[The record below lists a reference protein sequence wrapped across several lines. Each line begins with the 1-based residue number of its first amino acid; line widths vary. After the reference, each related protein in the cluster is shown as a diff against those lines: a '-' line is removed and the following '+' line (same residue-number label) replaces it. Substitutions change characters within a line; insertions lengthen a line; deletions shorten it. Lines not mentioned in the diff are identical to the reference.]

1 MCRLGEGFPR
11 AKTQVISKSAC
22 AIWTPS
28 ALRFSVGAMSS
39 FSSNRANQP
48 RRRPAERPLWLTV
61 LLVFV
66 AMLVLF
72 GVGFGIATLL
82 KGAGG
87 GEPDTAS
94 ASPTEVV
101 NPGNCTV
108 VEVTPAEFLPRAS
121 QVTVNVYNS
130 TNRVGLAGDT
140 AKLLGVRGFKI
151 GAVENDPL
159 GVPIESVGEIRYG
172 PKGETG
178 AQLIAYH
185 LPGATLVDDGRK
197 GKKVDVSLGRQF
209 VDLTD
214 DAEVVAQLA
223 EPSPSPSPEGCVLP
237 NPAVSTTETPTT
249 EVE

>member
-1 MCRLGEGFPR
+1 M
-11 AKTQVISKSAC
+11 
-22 AIWTPS
+22 
-28 ALRFSVGAMSS
+28 
-39 FSSNRANQP
+39 
-48 RRRPAERPLWLTV
+48 WLTV
-61 LLVFV
+61 LLVLV

-82 KGAGG
+82 KGSGG
-87 GEPDTAS
+87 GEPEAAAVSSGQT
-94 ASPTEVV
+94 V
-101 NPGNCTV
+101 NLGNCTV
-108 VEVTPAEFLPRAS
+108 VNVTPAEFLPRAS

-130 TNRVGLAGDT
+130 TSRIGLAGDT

-172 PKGETG
+172 PKGES
-178 AQLIAYH
+178 AAKLISYH

-209 VDLTD
+209 MELTN

-223 EPSPSPSPEGCVLP
+223 EPSPSPSPEGCPLP
-237 NPAVSTTETPTT
+237 DPSASVSESPS
-249 EVE
+249 